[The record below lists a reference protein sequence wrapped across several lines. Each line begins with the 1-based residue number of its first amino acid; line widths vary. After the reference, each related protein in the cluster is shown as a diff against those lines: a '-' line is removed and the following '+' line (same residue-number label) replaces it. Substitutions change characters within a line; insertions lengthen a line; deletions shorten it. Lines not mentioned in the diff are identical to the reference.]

1 MTHGGM
7 TQGGIEWRER
17 LRSRR
22 RQSFVGDGGGNSAFG
37 VGARGLRYMPALDGL
52 RACAVLAVLLYHG
65 DVPWMRGGYFGVDAF
80 FVLSGFLITS
90 LLLGEWNAT
99 GRIDLKAFWARRA
112 RRLLPALAVV
122 VFAVVVYAAR
132 AAMPPE
138 LHQLRRDGLSTLF
151 YVANWNQIVSHQS
164 YFQQLAAPSPLRHAW
179 SLAIEEQFY
188 LCWPL
193 AVFLLLRVRR
203 GSGRLLCA
211 TTATLAAGSVVLM
224 AILYRPGHDPSRVY
238 YGTDT
243 RAQSLLV
250 GALLALLLARRQR
263 VLGVALRRVLHGTAL
278 AAAVALAYLW
288 STTSEKDAWQYRGG
302 YLLAALLVAVVIA
315 SVTQSAAPG
324 LLGRLLS
331 RAPVRAIGMISYGLY
346 LWHWPVYVY
355 LSRDRTGLDDAPLLL
370 VRLAVTFAV
379 ATVSFF
385 LIERPVRQGALRD
398 RTARRLTPALASV
411 LALGLVGSTAAAIP
425 PQFSEVSAAHL
436 QGPPLV
442 VPPVVL
448 STAQAAALPLRV
460 MLVGDSVSASLAPG
474 LAHELEL
481 AGDVFWSGA
490 VPGCGLASDVGQRW
504 VGEWLDVNP
513 RCLPP
518 WRQRWAAD
526 VAAFHPDIIVGLFGA
541 QDAFDR
547 RVDGQVIRFDT
558 PAGASLAEHDL
569 DDAITMLSS
578 HGAAVVLLTA
588 PYYVPGWPEKIDA
601 PRSLFNPAW
610 IDRWNSFEHAI
621 AERNTGRVAVVD
633 LNRYLDP
640 NGKWTD
646 TVNGVKVRTF
656 DRMHLSADGAA
667 YVAQWLVPQLRNFAT
682 RSGGSH
688 TS

>member
-1 MTHGGM
+1 M
-7 TQGGIEWRER
+7 
-17 LRSRR
+17 
-22 RQSFVGDGGGNSAFG
+22 
-37 VGARGLRYMPALDGL
+37 GARGLRYMPALDGL
-52 RACAVLAVLLYHG
+52 RACAVLAVMLYHA
-65 DVPWMRGGYFGVDAF
+65 DVAWVRGGYFGVDAF

-99 GRIDLKAFWARRA
+99 GRINLRAFWARRA

-122 VFAVVVYAAR
+122 VLAVVLYAAR

-138 LHQLRRDGLSTLF
+138 LHQLRRDGLSTMF

-164 YFQQLAAPSPLRHAW
+164 YFQQLAAPSLLRHTW

-193 AVFLLLRVRR
+193 AVFVLLRVRR

-211 TTATLAAGSVVLM
+211 TIATLAAGSVVLM
-224 AILYRPGHDPSRVY
+224 AVLYRPGHDPSRVY

-250 GALLALLLARRQR
+250 GALLALLLAHRHQVTTVR
-263 VLGVALRRVLHGTAL
+263 LGRVLHGTAL
-278 AAAVALAYLW
+278 AAAVALGYLW
-288 STTSEKDAWQYRGG
+288 STTSDNDAWQYRGG
-302 YLLAALLVAVVIA
+302 YLLAAVLVAVVIA
-315 SVTQSAAPG
+315 SVTQPG
-324 LLGRLLS
+324 DHGPLGRLLS
-331 RAPVRAIGMISYGLY
+331 WAPLRAVGMISYGLY

-355 LSRDRTGLDDAPLLL
+355 LSRDRTGLNDAPLLL

-379 ATVSFF
+379 ATASFC
-385 LIERPVRQGALRD
+385 LVERPVRRGALRD
-398 RTARRLTPALASV
+398 RTARRFVPAVASV

-425 PQFSEVSAAHL
+425 AQFSTVSAAHL
-436 QGPPLV
+436 QGPPPV
-442 VPPVVL
+442 VPPVEQ
-448 STAQAAALPLRV
+448 SSAHATALPLRV

-474 LAHELEL
+474 LAHELML
-481 AGDVFWSGA
+481 AGDVFWSVA

-504 VGEWLDVNP
+504 VGDWLGVNP

-518 WRQRWAAD
+518 WRQRWAAE
-526 VAAFHPDIIVGLFGA
+526 VAGFHPDIVVGLFGA
-541 QDAFDR
+541 QDTFDR
-547 RVDGQVIRFDT
+547 RVDSQVIRFDT

-569 DDAITMLSS
+569 QDAITTLSS
-578 HGAAVVLLTA
+578 QGAAVVLLTA
-588 PYYVPGWPEKIDA
+588 PYYVPGWPMKIDR

-621 AERNTGRVAVVD
+621 AGRNAGPVAIVD

-640 NGKWTD
+640 NGMWTD
-646 TVNGVKVRTF
+646 TINGIKVRTF

-667 YVAQWLVPQLRNFAT
+667 YVAQWLVPQLRSFAT
-682 RSGGSH
+682 RTGGTH